1 MLHAR
6 ANTMAS
12 QICTHLAKAME
23 TAEILN
29 LGDLLWLWRVDLD
42 SGDILI
48 LTLLNFLRAPSDEVG
63 NL

>member
-1 MLHAR
+1 
-6 ANTMAS
+6 MAS
-12 QICTHLAKAME
+12 QICTYLAKAME

-42 SGDILI
+42 LGDILI
-48 LTLLNFLRAPSDEVG
+48 LTLLNFLRVPSDEVG

>member
-6 ANTMAS
+6 SNTMAS
-12 QICTHLAKAME
+12 THLAKAME

-42 SGDILI
+42 PGDILI
-48 LTLLNFLRAPSDEVG
+48 LTLLNFLRAPSDEAG